1 MEREFLKVFSVYD
14 LLKYEAI
21 DCWDEL
27 KLGTHVKLKNQD
39 GQIVVTK
46 EISKKDISKKDI
58 SKKEIS
64 KKDIKRIGVLSKQE
78 CECIRPFVAM
88 NWAEDDK
95 LFECLIS
102 EVKNEGDWDQ
112 RIKIVVHVKEK

>member
-21 DCWDEL
+21 DCWNKL
-27 KLGTHVKLKNQD
+27 KLGTPVKLKNQD
-39 GQIVVTK
+39 GQIVVTMESRK
-46 EISKKDISKKDI
+46 ATKD
-58 SKKEIS
+58 
-64 KKDIKRIGVLSKQE
+64 IGVLSKQE

-88 NWAEDDK
+88 KWAEDDK

-112 RIKIVVHVKEK
+112 RIKIVVHVKAKK

>member
-1 MEREFLKVFSVYD
+1 MNKKTIASKVIS
-14 LLKYEAI
+14 I
-21 DCWDEL
+21 
-27 KLGTHVKLKNQD
+27 KNQD
-39 GQIVVTK
+39 GQIVP
-46 EISKKDISKKDI
+46 KKG
-58 SKKEIS
+58 
-64 KKDIKRIGVLSKQE
+64 IKRIGVLSKQE

-112 RIKIVVHVKEK
+112 RIKIVVHVKAKE

>member
-46 EISKKDISKKDI
+46 EISKDEFKQ
-58 SKKEIS
+58 
-64 KKDIKRIGVLSKQE
+64 IGVLSKQE

-112 RIKIVVHVKEK
+112 RIKIVVHVKAKK

>member
-27 KLGTHVKLKNQD
+27 KLGTHVKLKNQE
-39 GQIVVTK
+39 GQIFVTK
-46 EISKKDISKKDI
+46 ENSEED
-58 SKKEIS
+58 KE
-64 KKDIKRIGVLSKQE
+64 DIKWIGVLSKQE

-112 RIKIVVHVKEK
+112 RIKIVVHVKAKK